1 MKMWKMLFIGLC
13 GAGSLAAGSANAS
26 EVLYDGIAFIEG
38 QQSGMESFNVSG
50 PGTLTVDLSNIA
62 WPVSLGSLNAVIS
75 SANGLL
81 GPEMSEGTQS
91 FQVTRGEQIFAQWFG
106 TAQGPLDVG
115 VYGLKIEFQP
125 SGVLPVPLPTSIA
138 LLASGLGLLIWQ
150 RRHRKEFR
158 LPGEAAP
165 SEAAA

>member
-1 MKMWKMLFIGLC
+1 
-13 GAGSLAAGSANAS
+13 
-26 EVLYDGIAFIEG
+26 
-38 QQSGMESFNVSG
+38 MESFDISG
-50 PGTLTVDLSNIA
+50 PGTLTVELSNEA
-62 WPVSLGSLNAVIS
+62 WPAQLGSLNAVVS
-75 SANGLL
+75 TAGGLL
-81 GPEMSEGTQS
+81 GPEMTAGTES
-91 FQVTRGEQIFAQWFG
+91 FQLTGGEVFAQWFG

-138 LLASGLGLLIWQ
+138 LLASGLVLLIWQ

-158 LPGEAAP
+158 LP